1 MAVEVI
7 LPKVDMDQATGTIS
21 EWRKHNGDVVKEG
34 ETILVIETEKVAID
48 VESPGSG
55 ILDGITSVPG
65 EVIPIGTV
73 IGYILAEGEA
83 LPKTVEPVAP
93 PAIEKTPPAAAA
105 GVSATP
111 VAKKIAAAHGVELVS
126 VQGTGPQGKVTKSDI
141 ETHLTPPAA
150 AVAGKVYATPAA
162 RRTARERS
170 VELGKISG
178 SGPGG
183 RIQAVDVE
191 SYQQAAPASSFV
203 GSGALGEDQI
213 IPLVGMRR
221 TIAERLT
228 MSYQTTP
235 HISLT
240 VRVDMTSF
248 KQARADLNAHA
259 ETFGG
264 ERVSA
269 TAVIVKLMAAVLRR
283 YPRLNSSLDGDNIIE
298 HANVN
303 VGVAVALDNGLI
315 VPVVHQA
322 DRKSISQIA
331 AETSALVSRA
341 RDGQLNPADVSGGTF
356 TISNLGPFGIEQF
369 TAIINP
375 PQAAILAVG
384 ATQDEAIPMDGQ
396 ITARPI
402 MRITLCAD
410 HRIIDGALAAQC
422 LADLKVLLENP
433 ILLAY

>member
-1 MAVEVI
+1 MATEVI

-21 EWRKHNGDVVKEG
+21 EWRKHNGDAVTEG

-48 VESPGSG
+48 VESPGTG
-55 ILDGITSVPG
+55 ILDGITSIPG
-65 EVIPIGTV
+65 EVFPIGTV
-73 IGYILAEGEA
+73 IGYILAPGEA
-83 LPKTVEPVAP
+83 LPEPAAP
-93 PAIEKTPPAAAA
+93 AQTPQEKTLPPVPVGA
-105 GVSATP
+105 SATP

-126 VQGTGPQGKVTKSDI
+126 IQGTGPQGKVTKSDI
-141 ETHLTPPAA
+141 ETHLSEPSGAA
-150 AVAGKVYATPAA
+150 PGKVYATPAA
-162 RRTARERS
+162 RRIARERS
-170 VELGKISG
+170 LELAEVSG

-183 RIQAVDVE
+183 RIQAADVE
-191 SYQQAAPASSFV
+191 NYRETDLPVSHV
-203 GSGALGEDQI
+203 TRGDLVEDQV

-240 VRVDMTSF
+240 VRVDMTRF

-259 ETFGG
+259 ENSEA

-269 TAVIVKLMAAVLRR
+269 TAMMVKLMAAVLKR
-283 YPRLNSSLDGDNIIE
+283 YPRLNSSLEGDNIIE
-298 HANVN
+298 HKDVN
-303 VGVAVALDNGLI
+303 VGVAVALEDGLI

-322 DRKSISQIA
+322 EQKSISQIA
-331 AETSALVSRA
+331 VETSELVSRA
-341 RDGQLNPADVSGGTF
+341 RAGQLVPSDVSGGTF

-384 ATQDEAIPMDGQ
+384 ATQDEAIPMGEQ
-396 ITARPI
+396 IVARPI

-422 LADLKVLLENP
+422 LAELKALLENP